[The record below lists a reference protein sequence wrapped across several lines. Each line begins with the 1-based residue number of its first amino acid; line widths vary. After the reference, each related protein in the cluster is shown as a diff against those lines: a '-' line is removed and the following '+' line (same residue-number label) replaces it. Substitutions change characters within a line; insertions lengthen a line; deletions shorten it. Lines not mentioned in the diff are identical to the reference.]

1 MNIDKLQEN
10 IMAAQ
15 ADEHAE
21 QVLLRELFMQLRQ
34 ALESGH
40 VRAASPQ
47 RDGAWVVNDFVKHG
61 ILFGFRVGEL
71 RALGDSPDARFFDKD
86 TMAARIFGVDDAVR
100 VVPGGSSVRRGA
112 YVAPGVTMMPP
123 AYINIG
129 AYVGADSMVDS
140 HALVGSCAQVGERVH
155 ISAAAQIGGVLEPI
169 GAMPVIIEDD
179 VMLGGNT
186 GVYEGVIVRKGAVIG
201 TGTLLNA
208 STVVMD
214 LVNERELRAAPGSPL
229 QIPER
234 AVVIPGARLLKG
246 DFARAHGLS
255 VQTPIIVKYRDARTD
270 ARTSLEQ
277 ALRQS

>member
-1 MNIDKLQEN
+1 MNIDNLERD
-10 IMAAQ
+10 ILAAA
-15 ADEHAE
+15 ADPQSDKEH
-21 QVLLRELFMQLRQ
+21 LRELFLQLRE
-34 ALESGH
+34 ALEKGL

-47 RDGAWVVNDFVKHG
+47 DDGHWKVNAFVKHG
-61 ILFGFRVGEL
+61 LLFGFRVGVL
-71 RALGDSPDARFFDKD
+71 QALGDSPDVRFFDKD
-86 TMAARIFGVDDAVR
+86 TMAARQFELEDAVR

-123 AYINIG
+123 AYVNIG
-129 AYVGADSMVDS
+129 AYVAADSMVDS

-155 ISAAAQIGGVLEPI
+155 LSAAAQLGGVLEPI
-169 GAMPVIIEDD
+169 GALPVIIEDD
-179 VMLGGNT
+179 VMVGGNT
-186 GVYEGVIVRKGAVIG
+186 GIYEGVIVRRGAVIG
-201 TGTLLNA
+201 SGTLLNA

-214 LVNERELRAAPGSPL
+214 MVKERELRAAPGAPL

-246 DFARAHGLS
+246 DFAKAHGLS
-255 VQTPIIVKYRDARTD
+255 VQTPIIIKYRDARTD

>member
-1 MNIDKLQEN
+1 MDIKKLEQN
-10 IMAAQ
+10 IMSAAQ
-15 ADEHAE
+15 NPQADIA
-21 QVLLRELFMQLRQ
+21 QLRELFLQLRDV
-34 ALESGH
+34 LESGEA
-40 VRAASPQ
+40 RAASPQ
-47 RDGAWVVNDFVKHG
+47 KDGRWQVHDFVKHG

-71 RALGDSPDARFFDKD
+71 KALGDSPDTRFFDKD
-86 TMAARIFGVDDAVR
+86 TMAARIFSLDDAVR

-169 GAMPVIIEDD
+169 GALPVVVEDD
-179 VMLGGNT
+179 VMVGGNT
-186 GVYEGVIVRKGAVIG
+186 GIYEGVIVRRGAVIA

-214 LVNERELRAAPGSPL
+214 MVNERELRAAPGAPL
-229 QIPER
+229 EIPER
-234 AVVIPGARLLKG
+234 AVVIPGARKLKG
-246 DFARAHGLS
+246 AFAEQYGLS
-255 VQTPIIVKYRDARTD
+255 VQTPIIIKYRDARTD